1 MKALVIVF
9 VLVSPAVFA
18 KSVKT
23 PVKKVENKVKTVATP
38 GPCVSPTAD
47 VLKELE
53 KPKQE
58 IKLQGAKDTGC
69 KLQ

>member
-1 MKALVIVF
+1 MKALVF
-9 VLVSPAVFA
+9 VLVLISPMTFA
-18 KSVKT
+18 KSA
-23 PVKKVENKVKTVATP
+23 KKVQKKEEVKVKPKATP

-53 KPKQE
+53 KPKTE
-58 IKLQGAKDTGC
+58 IKLQGSKDTGC